1 MFNDRPPGEHVGG
14 DLRGRE
20 TDHPPTGRRPRPTRR
35 GLARP
40 WPARRPRTS
49 PYINRR
55 LGRTVHE
62 DMRRMEALISDSGLD
77 WTIVRASGLFNHP
90 QVTGYQIAEGS
101 ADGVFTARTDLAAA
115 LLE

>member
-1 MFNDRPPGEHVGG
+1 
-14 DLRGRE
+14 
-20 TDHPPTGRRPRPTRR
+20 
-35 GLARP
+35 
-40 WPARRPRTS
+40 
-49 PYINRR
+49 
-55 LGRTVHE
+55 
-62 DMRRMEALISDSGLD
+62 MRRMEALISDSGLD